1 MSSHQDD
8 FEENPLDQEIG
19 NSLEQDQEADDIEL
33 SETEQKEVKNTKMK
47 KYIIGIILV
56 AFVTFVIVDTATNR
70 FIASGTESFLEWVE
84 DNPIPGFFLFVV
96 VYFAATVLF
105 VPGAILTLGAGF
117 VFGAAFGLGGG
128 LVIGTLSVV
137 IGASSG
143 AIVSFLIGRFLL
155 RDWVMNLTMKY
166 AIFKALD
173 VALEEKG
180 LRIMTLL
187 RLSPIIPF
195 NAINYIMGV
204 TSISLLHYTIALIA
218 IIPGTILFV
227 FLGVSAGSLT
237 DSMSSNDDPTVTIII
252 VVVGI
257 LFGVL
262 AILLTSYYAK
272 IELNKVLAMREEEE
286 VTGVQDGDT
295 IEIVTTDDLEANETV
310 VQEKC

>member
-173 VALEEKG
+173 VGKF
-180 LRIMTLL
+180 
-187 RLSPIIPF
+187 RLKHF
-195 NAINYIMGV
+195 
-204 TSISLLHYTIALIA
+204 
-218 IIPGTILFV
+218 
-227 FLGVSAGSLT
+227 
-237 DSMSSNDDPTVTIII
+237 
-252 VVVGI
+252 
-257 LFGVL
+257 
-262 AILLTSYYAK
+262 
-272 IELNKVLAMREEEE
+272 
-286 VTGVQDGDT
+286 
-295 IEIVTTDDLEANETV
+295 
-310 VQEKC
+310 